1 MQGGASSVVKKH
13 PEGLRRVSLTAGFHR
28 DSLTAPSPGEG
39 QALFVTEALCQ
50 KFCSASCKN

>member
-13 PEGLRRVSLTAGFHR
+13 PEDLRRVSLTAGFHR
-28 DSLTAPSPGEG
+28 DSLTAPSTGG
-39 QALFVTEALCQ
+39 QDLFVTEALCH